1 MTTYGKDW
9 LAARAHAGNSAE
21 DVYNATEV
29 YPGERHDLIA
39 ELQTAL
45 KGCDEPES
53 DRLGSVMMAAL
64 RLNSLPVLRATVA
77 VWRDAYRGL
86 LAQMD
91 TPQADVEDEET
102 VTLAPEEIE
111 RLTALKRRLTV
122 DPYEQI

>member
-1 MTTYGKDW
+1 MTAYGKDW
-9 LAARAHAGNSAE
+9 LAARAHAGNPAD

-29 YPGERHDLIA
+29 YPGERHDLVA

-77 VWRDAYRGL
+77 VWRDAYREL
-86 LAQMD
+86 LAHLE
-91 TPQADVEDEET
+91 TSQADEES
-102 VTLAPEEIE
+102 VVLAPEEIE
-111 RLTALKRRLTV
+111 RLIALKRRLTV
-122 DPYEQI
+122 DPYEQP